1 MSIRLLIVVIFN
13 SIIKLEYFPDCW
25 ARGEIVPIYK
35 SGDRNLVNNY
45 RGITMLSCVGKL
57 FTRILNARL
66 TRWAEEKDKL
76 DETQFGFRKGKGTN
90 DCLFILNG
98 LIELL
103 FSRGLKLYV
112 CFIDYEKAYDFIDRA
127 ALWAKLLKT
136 GVSSKTVR
144 IFKNM
149 YDKMKLSVKGDDRN
163 FSCNCGLLQGEST
176 SPIFFSLFIN
186 DIDTH
191 ISEDITG
198 IQLKNLLIKI
208 LKFAD
213 DMCLIS
219 ETREGLQVGL
229 NDLAKYT
236 KKWGIIINILKTKI
250 VVFRKGGQL
259 SKKDKWIL
267 NNTNIE
273 VVQFFKY
280 LGCFLSSSGS
290 YAKCISELTNSA
302 RKALFSLKKYFV
314 YNPEIFPITQIKL
327 FNSMVV
333 PILNYGSEVWGL
345 RKADPME
352 KFHRSFLK
360 YILRVKNST
369 PNCFIYG
376 ELGVF
381 PLYIK
386 RYERV
391 LTYWTKIL
399 ENKDNENSL
408 VYNIYTELYNLT
420 ITHRE
425 KITWASLV
433 KDVLFRCGMGN
444 YWIYQ
449 NIPDKKHFISTF
461 RRRIQD
467 IYLQEWWAE
476 VRETS
481 TGRLFKHIKTD
492 FKYEQYLNLV
502 NRHLRIG
509 ITKIRLSSHSL
520 YVERGRWLKIQKDK
534 RVCII
539 CNVIED
545 EYHCLVECPRF
556 INERRGK
563 LPITLTNKPT
573 MYDFIVFLKSENIT
587 EIRKLGL
594 LCCNVLAEHRN
605 FV

>member
-1 MSIRLLIVVIFN
+1 
-13 SIIKLEYFPDCW
+13 
-25 ARGEIVPIYK
+25 
-35 SGDRNLVNNY
+35 
-45 RGITMLSCVGKL
+45 MLSCVGKL

-76 DETQFGFRKGKGTN
+76 NETQFGFRKGKGTN

-149 YDKMKLSVKGDDRN
+149 YDKMKLGVKGDDRI

-198 IQLKNLLIKI
+198 IQLKNLLVKI

-259 SKKDKWIL
+259 SKKDIWVL

-290 YAKCISELTNSA
+290 YSKCISELTNSA

-327 FNSMVV
+327 FNSMIV
-333 PILNYGSEVWGL
+333 PMDSLCQLYGT
-345 RKADPME
+345 
-352 KFHRSFLK
+352 
-360 YILRVKNST
+360 YI
-369 PNCFIYG
+369 
-376 ELGVF
+376 
-381 PLYIK
+381 
-386 RYERV
+386 
-391 LTYWTKIL
+391 
-399 ENKDNENSL
+399 SL
-408 VYNIYTELYNLT
+408 
-420 ITHRE
+420 
-425 KITWASLV
+425 
-433 KDVLFRCGMGN
+433 D
-444 YWIYQ
+444 
-449 NIPDKKHFISTF
+449 
-461 RRRIQD
+461 
-467 IYLQEWWAE
+467 
-476 VRETS
+476 
-481 TGRLFKHIKTD
+481 
-492 FKYEQYLNLV
+492 
-502 NRHLRIG
+502 
-509 ITKIRLSSHSL
+509 
-520 YVERGRWLKIQKDK
+520 
-534 RVCII
+534 
-539 CNVIED
+539 
-545 EYHCLVECPRF
+545 
-556 INERRGK
+556 
-563 LPITLTNKPT
+563 
-573 MYDFIVFLKSENIT
+573 
-587 EIRKLGL
+587 
-594 LCCNVLAEHRN
+594 
-605 FV
+605 